1 MAWDKGDITT
11 DITSQLHAKGG
22 PKANT
27 IQASTELTEGDD
39 LHEGAKITDAK
50 PRLTA
55 SQVLVH
61 NQTDDPKN
69 RAAVA
74 PAQSQDGQGQSKI
87 VSEEDRVEISADVEA
102 QSAVSRQ
109 SDSRINNKPDSANDY
124 RANKEDQNPLNK
136 PGEIL
141 RNPSEQAAAMHS
153 ILSGPTPASIGLS
166 ENMKTKGMGFEGSD
180 DVVDVVRAVDRV
192 HLDNREALIEKESE
206 IYREQI
212 QKNPTAVEAEVGQN
226 MDKLI

>member
-11 DITSQLHAKGG
+11 DITSQLHAQGG
-22 PKANT
+22 PNANK
-27 IQASTELTEGDD
+27 IQASTELTKAGD
-39 LHEGAKITDAK
+39 LQAQITDAK

-109 SDSRINNKPDSANDY
+109 SDSRINNKPDPANDY
-124 RANKEDQNPLNK
+124 RANKEDQNPLEK

-141 RNPSEQAAAMHS
+141 RNPSEQADAMQS
-153 ILSGPTPASIGLS
+153 ILGGPTPASIGLS
-166 ENMKTKGMGFEGSD
+166 ENLAKKGMGFEGSD
-180 DVVDVVRAVDRV
+180 DVVDVVRAIDRS
-192 HLDNREALIEKESE
+192 HLDTREELNAHEKESAVHK
-206 IYREQI
+206 EQT
-212 QKNPTAVEAEVGQN
+212 QGNPAESEVGQSL
-226 MDKLI
+226 DKLI

>member
-11 DITSQLHAKGG
+11 DITSQLHAQGG
-22 PKANT
+22 PKANK

-55 SQVLVH
+55 SQVLIH
-61 NQTDDPKN
+61 NQTGDPKN

-74 PAQSQDGQGQSKI
+74 PAQSQDGQDQSKI

-124 RANKEDQNPLNK
+124 RANKEDQNPLDK

-141 RNPSEQAAAMHS
+141 RNPSEQANAMQS
-153 ILSGPTPASIGLS
+153 ILGGPTPASIGLS
-166 ENMKTKGMGFEGSD
+166 ENLEKKGMGFEGSD
-180 DVVDVVRAVDRV
+180 DVVDVVRAVDRA
-192 HLDNREALIEKESE
+192 HLDNREVLKEKEAA
-206 IYREQI
+206 IYEEQT
-212 QKNPTAVEAEVGQN
+212 QAKPAPVESEVGQTL
-226 MDKLI
+226 DKLI